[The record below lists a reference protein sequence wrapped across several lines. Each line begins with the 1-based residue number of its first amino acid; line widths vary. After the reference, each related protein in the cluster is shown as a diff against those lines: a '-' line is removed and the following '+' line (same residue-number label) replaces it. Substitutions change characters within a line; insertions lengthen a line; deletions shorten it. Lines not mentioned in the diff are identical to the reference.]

1 MLNQGRPLLRA
12 EQSGARKGKG
22 SRVEISACPEG
33 DEGSGKV
40 QRRDLSDMGS
50 FFDGGCAGPGRGLI
64 CDGE

>member
-1 MLNQGRPLLRA
+1 M
-12 EQSGARKGKG
+12 
-22 SRVEISACPEG
+22 SACPEG